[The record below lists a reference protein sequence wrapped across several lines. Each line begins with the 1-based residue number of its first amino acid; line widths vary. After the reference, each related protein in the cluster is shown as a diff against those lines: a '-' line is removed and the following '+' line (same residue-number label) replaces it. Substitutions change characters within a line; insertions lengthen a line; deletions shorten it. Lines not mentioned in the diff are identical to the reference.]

1 MNRKERRRQRK
12 RVRGGGM
19 DPAANALYDQAVQRL
34 DAGQPA
40 DAVTLLRQ
48 AVGADPFF
56 AEALHLLGMLE
67 YQAGRLEEAGDL
79 ILRAAE
85 LDETNPVYHAN
96 CGAVLNLLGRAAEAE
111 AASRHVIDLVPGHAE
126 AHNNLS
132 VALDQQGR
140 TDEALVACRRAIEL
154 KPDYAEAYINL
165 GNMRFRQGLVDD
177 AVAAYREAVRL
188 APANAM
194 ARANLAAALRRQG
207 ALDEAAAVAREAIRR
222 NPTYAEAHN
231 NLGNV
236 RKDQGDLPAA
246 VAAFQE
252 AIRLR
257 PAYLDAH
264 LNLGAA
270 LYGLGRMAEAEAA
283 YRRIIDMGPKVA
295 EARRGL
301 GVVLMAVGQTAAA
314 IECFREAVRLKP
326 AYAEAYY
333 DLASSGTDLGE
344 GEIATITEFL
354 AHPDLK
360 PEAAVPLHFA
370 LGETLDRKGQAEVA
384 FTHFAQGNAKRRA
397 LLAAQGVAFDPAA
410 HDRFVDDIARVFDG
424 SFFAARKSLG
434 CDSEAPV
441 FVVGLPRAGTTLVE
455 QIAASHPAVT
465 GIGETDLGARLA
477 RSVAGFPSGAAALD
491 RGAVARL
498 AEETFASLT
507 SSPNTAT
514 RVIEKTPANFLYL
527 GLLALLF
534 PRARVVHCR
543 RDARDV
549 AVSCYFQ
556 NFAAPLAWS
565 TDLADIA
572 RYVRAYRRLMAHW
585 QEALP
590 LTMLTV
596 DYERLVADPVAE
608 SRRLVDFL
616 GLPWDDACLRFHEA
630 RRIVRTAS
638 SWQVRRP
645 IYTGSVG
652 RWRAYASHLVGLER
666 DLGENAR

>member
-12 RVRGGGM
+12 LVRGAGV
-19 DPAANALYDQAVQRL
+19 DPTAKALYDRAVRSL
-34 DAGQPA
+34 DAGQSA
-40 DAVTLLRQ
+40 DAAKLLRQ
-48 AVGADPFF
+48 AIVADPFF

-67 YQAGRLEEAGDL
+67 YQAGRLEDASDL
-79 ILRAAE
+79 ILRAAD

-111 AASRHVIDLVPGHAE
+111 AASRHVIDLVPDHAE

-132 VALDQQGR
+132 VALDLQGR

-154 KPDYAEAYINL
+154 KPDYAEAHINL
-165 GNMRFRQGLVDD
+165 GNMRFRQGFLDD

-188 APANAM
+188 APGNAM

-207 ALDEAAAVAREAIRR
+207 ALGEAEAVAREAIRR
-222 NPTYAEAHN
+222 SPSYAEAHN
-231 NLGNV
+231 NLGTV
-236 RKDQGDLPAA
+236 LKDQGDLAGA
-246 VAAFQE
+246 IAAFEQ

-257 PAYLDAH
+257 PAYLDAY

-270 LYGLGRMAEAEAA
+270 LYGLGRMTDAEAA
-283 YRRIIDMGPKVA
+283 YRRLVDMAPKVA

-301 GVVLMAVGQTAAA
+301 GVVLLAVGETAAA

-333 DLASSGTDLGE
+333 DLASSGTDLSD
-344 GEIATITEFL
+344 GEIAKITELL

-360 PEAAVPLHFA
+360 PEASVPLHFA
-370 LGETLDRKGQAEVA
+370 LGETLDRKGQAEAA
-384 FTHFAQGNAKRRA
+384 FAHVTQGNGKRRA
-397 LLAAQGVAFDPAA
+397 LLAAQGRTFDPEA
-410 HDRFVDDIARVFDG
+410 HDRFIDDITRVFDRA
-424 SFFAARKSLG
+424 FFATRSNFG
-434 CDSEAPV
+434 GDSAAPV

-465 GIGETDLGARLA
+465 GVGETDLGARLA
-477 RSVAGFPSGAAALD
+477 GSVAGFPGGAAALE

-498 AEETFASLT
+498 AEEALATLV
-507 SSPNTAT
+507 SSAHAAT

-527 GLLALLF
+527 GLLALVF
-534 PRARVVHCR
+534 PKARVVHCR

-549 AVSCYFQ
+549 AISCYFQ

-565 TDLADIA
+565 TDLVDIA
-572 RYVRAYRRLMAHW
+572 RYVRAYRRLMKHW
-585 QEALP
+585 QEVLP
-590 LTMLTV
+590 LALLTV
-596 DYERLVADPVAE
+596 DYERLVVDPETE

-616 GLPWDDACLRFHEA
+616 GLPWDDACLRFHES
-630 RRIVRTAS
+630 RRVVRTAS

-645 IYTGSVG
+645 IYTGAVG
-652 RWRAYASHLVGLER
+652 RWRAYASHLADLER